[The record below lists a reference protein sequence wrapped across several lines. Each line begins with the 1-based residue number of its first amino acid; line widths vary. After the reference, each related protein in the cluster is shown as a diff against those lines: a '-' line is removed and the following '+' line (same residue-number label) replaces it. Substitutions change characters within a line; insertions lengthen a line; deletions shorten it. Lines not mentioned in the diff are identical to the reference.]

1 MAQWITEMR
10 TTLKFM
16 FRYKFLL
23 NSILQEIGIGIIW
36 LNKIVPSSA
45 HGSTFE
51 LPALPAAV
59 VGRGNASAAAGT
71 TVAQEPSMMIHGGST
86 PLVEATDVFQL
97 WNRENDGKSIRFWFT
112 MVYIRFTCYVVL
124 HTNE

>member
-1 MAQWITEMR
+1 
-10 TTLKFM
+10 M

-45 HGSTFE
+45 DGSTFE

-112 MVYIRFTCYVVL
+112 MVYIRFTCYVML
-124 HTNE
+124 HANE

>member
-45 HGSTFE
+45 HGSTVE
-51 LPALPAAV
+51 LPAPAAV
-59 VGRGNASAAAGT
+59 VGGNASEAAAGT
-71 TVAQEPSMMIHGGST
+71 TVAQEPSMTIHGG
-86 PLVEATDVFQL
+86 
-97 WNRENDGKSIRFWFT
+97 
-112 MVYIRFTCYVVL
+112 
-124 HTNE
+124 